1 MQISSKGYIHIVV
14 IEDLNGKYSLTSVKD
29 GKSLDDPIEVDF

>member
-1 MQISSKGYIHIVV
+1 MQVSSKGHIHIAVFA
-14 IEDLNGKYSLTSVKD
+14 DLNGKYFLTSVKD